1 MTAMRIDYTITA
13 DMPDGQALPP
23 FMDESVVWH
32 VVRRLP
38 GGSTLWRSISIRA
51 SARPPASR
59 ETFGGISKD
68 QNP

>member
-1 MTAMRIDYTITA
+1 MMAMRIDYTITA

-23 FMDESVVWH
+23 YYDGAVWH
-32 VVRRLP
+32 VVRQLP

-59 ETFGGISKD
+59 DTFGGTNKD
-68 QNP
+68 QHL